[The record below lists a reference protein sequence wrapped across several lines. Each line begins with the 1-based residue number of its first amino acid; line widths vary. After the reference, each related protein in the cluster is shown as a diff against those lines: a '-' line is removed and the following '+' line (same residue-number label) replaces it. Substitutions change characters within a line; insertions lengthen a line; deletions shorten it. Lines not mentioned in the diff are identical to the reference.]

1 MRQSQS
7 SRVAAAVAR
16 ALVLAPLAAAAAQQ
30 AEQEAVLEEIVVT
43 AERRE
48 TALQDT
54 PISIIALSAEAL
66 EQKGIEDLQDVAL
79 FTPNLAIQGGRGT
92 GDNQPS
98 FVVRGISGGG
108 GTTSERGVALYIDGI
123 YVPRTSGSVFK
134 VFDLERV
141 EVLRG
146 PQGTLFGRNSTGGAV
161 RLVTKQP
168 APEFDAYLRA
178 TGGNL
183 GRTDVTGMVNVPL
196 SDTTI
201 LRAQAAYLN
210 EDGYVR
216 RGSQKLGSSEDV
228 LGRLQLAIS
237 PTDQL
242 KITLGALYSD
252 SKSDGSPVDYESFDM
267 SPNLNFQGNYADWMS
282 DALQAA
288 GQPRLAVVNDPRIV
302 RDDFSMPDFCL
313 IDDWNPDWDE
323 ACALRNDNEY
333 YQLDANVVYK
343 LSDNTTL
350 TSISGFAQ
358 LDHVGNTDWQL
369 LGFEYRPDDVK
380 STVLYQEFQL
390 NTALFGGKVD
400 LVTGLN
406 YFREKSSSHLW
417 QETRRGTSVFTPAGG
432 MANGNA
438 DAGIF
443 RVGDSA
449 VRQVSDSYG
458 WFNSATWHATDRFNI
473 TAGAR
478 LAYDKKD
485 YRQTRYGA
493 SDFVPAPG
501 TTSTTVT
508 SDHDWDQVDWR
519 LTLDYHLTPDVMAY
533 ATASKAY
540 KAGQYSFT
548 VLPNVPGP
556 AQSGDFIAPIPPE
569 KVVNYEAGLRMT
581 LFDGRVRLNPT
592 GYFMKWTNRQA
603 ARQISCA
610 AEGTTACPVGFRIL
624 VVDSG
629 DVDIWGYEVDAQ
641 WALSR
646 NLTLDGAVGVTK
658 DDVLDPVANSGPNL
672 FPAQATPTWNVGA
685 TWTQPTEERGSWS
698 LNVNYAYSGEQE
710 THPTSG
716 TDSSYRLP
724 DYALMNAR
732 LQWVSPSGKNVVS
745 VFGNNLLDKVYGT
758 YATRFGGGYW
768 DNGPGTGVGAP
779 PRSALS
785 VVRGKPRT
793 WGITVQHNF

>member
-1 MRQSQS
+1 MRLLLPT
-7 SRVAAAVAR
+7 RVAGATRALMPALMVSSAAVA
-16 ALVLAPLAAAAAQQ
+16 AT
-30 AEQEAVLEEIVVT
+30 QEAVLEEIVVT

-66 EQKGIEDLQDVAL
+66 EQKGVEDLQDMAL
-79 FTPNLAIQGGRGT
+79 FTPNLAIQGGRGA
-92 GDNQPS
+92 GDNAPS
-98 FVVRGISGGG
+98 FIIRGVSGGG

-168 APEFDAYLRA
+168 EENFDAYVRV

-183 GRTDVTGMVNVPL
+183 DRRDVTGMVNVPL
-196 SDTTI
+196 SETVL

-216 RGSQKLGSSEDV
+216 RGSQKLGSSEDI
-228 LGRLQLAIS
+228 LGRVQLAIS
-237 PTDQL
+237 PREEL
-242 KITLGALYSD
+242 KVTLGALYSN
-252 SKSDGSPVDYESFDM
+252 SRSDGSPVDFESFDM
-267 SPNLNFQGNYADWMS
+267 SPDLDFEGNFADWLS
-282 DALQAA
+282 DALEEA
-288 GQPRLAVVNDPRIV
+288 GQPRLEVVDDPRIV
-302 RDDFSMPDFCL
+302 LDDFTMPDFCF
-313 IDDWNPDWDE
+313 IDDWDPDWDD
-323 ACALRNDNEY
+323 ACKLRNDNRY
-333 YQLDANVVYK
+333 YQLDANVSYR
-343 LSDNTTL
+343 LGRNTTF
-350 TSISGFAQ
+350 TSISGFAR
-358 LDHVGNTDWQL
+358 LKHVGNTDWQA
-369 LGFEYRPDDVK
+369 LGFEFRPDDVK
-380 STVLYQEFQL
+380 SKVFYQEFQL
-390 NTALFGGKVD
+390 NTSLFGGKVD

-406 YFREKSSSHLW
+406 YFREKSRSHLW
-417 QETRRGTSVFTPAGG
+417 QDTRRGTSVFTPTGG
-432 MANGNA
+432 SANGNT

-443 RVGDSA
+443 RTA
-449 VRQVSDSYG
+449 HAATTQVSDSFG

-478 LAYDKKD
+478 LTYDRKD
-485 YRQTRYGA
+485 YEQTRFAA
-493 SDFVPAPG
+493 SDFTPAPG
-501 TTSTTVT
+501 TTSTTVD

-519 LTLDYHLTPDVMAY
+519 LTLDYHFTPDIMAY

-540 KAGQYSFT
+540 KSGQYSFT

-556 AQSGDFIAPIPPE
+556 DQSGDFISPIPPE
-569 KVVNYEAGLRMT
+569 KVVNYEAGLRME
-581 LFDGRVRLNPT
+581 LLGGRLRLNPT
-592 GYFMKWTNRQA
+592 AYMMKWTSRQA
-603 ARQISCA
+603 ARQVNCS
-610 AEGTTACPVGFRIL
+610 AEGPEACPVGFRIL

-629 DVDIWGYEVDAQ
+629 DVDVWGYELDAQ
-641 WALSR
+641 LALSR
-646 NLTLDGAVGVTK
+646 NLVLDGALGITK
-658 DDVLDPVANSGPNL
+658 DDVKDPVANSGPNL
-672 FPAQATPTWNVGA
+672 FPDQASPTWNIGA
-685 TWTQPTEERGSWS
+685 TWNQPTPSGSSWS
-698 LNVNYAYSGEQE
+698 FNINYAYSGEQE

-732 LQWVSPSGKNVVS
+732 LQWRSADGRNLVTL
-745 VFGNNLLDKVYGT
+745 FGNNLLDKVYAT
-758 YATRFGGGYW
+758 YATRFGGGFW

-785 VVRGKPRT
+785 VVRGKPRS
-793 WGITVQHNF
+793 WGITLQHNF